1 MDKFLK
7 DLKEAQSKNKGKSEG
22 VKMVLPN
29 IMHNEEKK
37 EKRVSIKIDAQNIDE
52 DTLR

>member
-1 MDKFLK
+1 MEKFLK
-7 DLKEAQSKNKGKSEG
+7 DLKEAQLKNKGKNEG